1 MHRYMEV
8 AEQKILPGLNAH
20 VVDRSGCLPTALLDL
35 AELRGPHADDAIC
48 ELFKPVLQQN

>member
-1 MHRYMEV
+1 MEV